1 MKRHLDQFWTATP
14 KLASDGLKSM
24 ALVGIVPVGLTTAG
38 LVFKLFGLTL
48 EMPTSWTL
56 DQMTPHLPSNP
67 HSNLKDISKVRPAS
81 VPLEGTPFIRDK
93 MTAPNFALSFPTCLS
108 RKSWFRLLKIVFFEF
123 QKSGINCF
131 PFLPPPPSLQL
142 PSIAAKRNDLEFC
155 CRNFSATNGFKTDCE
170 GGLAASV
177 SGAIA
182 FQRWNPKPLQPLPNF
197 PSSTMMKPFRQ
208 R

>member
-1 MKRHLDQFWTATP
+1 M
-14 KLASDGLKSM
+14 
-24 ALVGIVPVGLTTAG
+24 
-38 LVFKLFGLTL
+38 
-48 EMPTSWTL
+48 
-56 DQMTPHLPSNP
+56 
-67 HSNLKDISKVRPAS
+67 RPAS
-81 VPLEGTPFIRDK
+81 VPLEATPFITDK
-93 MTAPNFALSFPTCLS
+93 ITAPNFALSFPTCLS

-142 PSIAAKRNDLEFC
+142 PSVATKRNDLEFC
-155 CRNFSATNGFKTDCE
+155 YRNFSATNGFKTDCE

-182 FQRWNPKPLQPLPNF
+182 FRRWNPKPLQPLPNF

-208 R
+208 RWTSFEIIKKLPYAFAPNCIIKTLLPSLKVRAKLPGFALDLVSFMWVVRFG